1 MQQRRGA
8 QAAATARQFAG
19 SLTALGKRAIA
30 KIGPKP
36 EPVPVAMSIEE
47 LTAAWE
53 NEKTKARV
61 FDDVAI
67 VALGGSATFGLGVA
81 TPAQTFICRVS
92 ADVSHELNAP
102 LHLTN
107 LAQPQAAAESVLTEQ
122 ITQLTATGEPDLV
135 VCCLDPD
142 ELATTDVEH
151 YLHTLDAIAQALPTG
166 SVMAEMPTAS
176 DPVLNELGAQ
186 VNLRLRRIARQRGH
200 IVAAIRDIQGLN
212 SIYTTPE
219 EMAIGTNATMD
230 HALWADAMW
239 TAIWASSRF
248 EELR

>member
-8 QAAATARQFAG
+8 QAAAAVQRFTH
-19 SLTALGKRAIA
+19 SLTALGKRVIV

-36 EPVPVAMSIEE
+36 QPIPVAMSADE
-47 LTAAWE
+47 LAAAWAQE
-53 NEKTKARV
+53 QAKTRV

-81 TPAQTFICRVS
+81 APAQTFICRVS
-92 ADVSHELNAP
+92 ADISHELNAP

-107 LAQPQAAAESVLTEQ
+107 LAQPNATAESVLTEQ
-122 ITQLTATGEPDLV
+122 IAQLTATGEPDLV

-142 ELATTDVEH
+142 ELATTAIEQ
-151 YLHTLDAIAQALPTG
+151 YLHTLDAIAQALPPG
-166 SVMAEMPTAS
+166 CVIAEMPTAS

-200 IVAAIRDIQGLN
+200 IVAAIRDIQGLH